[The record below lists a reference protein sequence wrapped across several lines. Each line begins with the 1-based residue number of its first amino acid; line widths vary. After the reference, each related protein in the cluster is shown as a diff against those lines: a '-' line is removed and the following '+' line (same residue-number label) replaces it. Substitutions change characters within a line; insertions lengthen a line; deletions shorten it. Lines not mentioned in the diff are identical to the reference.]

1 MKWVTASVLASVV
14 SAPGVAQDVSIAL
27 GINQP
32 GLYGQVI
39 IGNAPRPPVLYAQP
53 IVVQPVPQ
61 YADAEPIYLHV
72 PPGHEKHWDRHCA
85 EYHACGRRVYFVQ
98 HDWYANDYAQR
109 QHHGEEHGHGHGEGR
124 DHDEH
129 GDHERHEHDHRD
141 H

>member
-61 YADAEPIYLHV
+61 YADAEPI
-72 PPGHEKHWDRHCA
+72 R
-85 EYHACGRRVYFVQ
+85 
-98 HDWYANDYAQR
+98 QR
-109 QHHGEEHGHGHGEGR
+109 LRAKTASWRGTR
-124 DHDEH
+124 TWP
-129 GDHERHEHDHRD
+129 R
-141 H
+141 